1 MGDGADFLIDYRP
14 ILFII
19 GILLCTLA
27 VGMFVPAT
35 VDLYFGHT
43 DWRVF
48 SAASAVSLFIGG
60 ALIMMNR
67 VDRLRMTSRQAFILT
82 TASWLVLT
90 AVSALP
96 FAFSN
101 LHMSYTDAFF
111 EAMSGI
117 STTGSTVMVGLDTAP
132 PGILLWRAILQ
143 WLGGIGIIVMAIAV
157 MPMLRVGGMQLFRM
171 ENSDR
176 SDKAFPRA
184 TQIAMGIALLYLG
197 FTVIWSILLW
207 WAGMPLFDAV
217 AHAMTTIATGGF
229 STKDASVGYY
239 DSALIDVIIT
249 CGMLTG
255 ALPFILYLQMLRG
268 NGLALWR
275 DSQVRWF
282 LTIAGTIILGMAL
295 WHHDVNQV
303 PFLEALRYSAF
314 NIVSVMT
321 GTGYATTDY
330 GLWGPFAVTVFF
342 FVMFIGGCAGSTTCG
357 VKIFRLQVLYET
369 AKVQLNQMLRPH
381 GVFIAYYNRKPL
393 SEDVTESVLS
403 FFFLFVACFAILAAG
418 LGAMGLDFVTA
429 LSSAGTAIANV
440 GPGLG
445 PIVGPSGNFAT
456 LPDGAKWLMSAGMLI
471 GRLEVFTV
479 LVLFSPE
486 FWRD

>member
-1 MGDGADFLIDYRP
+1 MVRGHSLIDFRP

-19 GILLCTLA
+19 GILLCTLSI
-27 VGMFVPAT
+27 GMFVPAL
-35 VDLYFGHT
+35 VDLYYGQN
-43 DWRVF
+43 DWQVF
-48 SAASAVSLFIGG
+48 SVASAVSLFIGG
-60 ALIMMNR
+60 ALVMMNR
-67 VDRLRMTSRQAFILT
+67 MDNLKFTSRQAFILT

-96 FAFSN
+96 FAFSD
-101 LHMSYTDAFF
+101 LDMSYTDAFF

-117 STTGSTVMVGLDTAP
+117 STTGSTVIVGLDTAP
-132 PGILLWRAILQ
+132 PGILLWRALLQ

-171 ENSDR
+171 ENSDK

-184 TQIAMGIALLYLG
+184 TQIAIGIASLYLG
-197 FTVIWSILLW
+197 FTIICAILLW
-207 WAGMPLFDAV
+207 WAGMPAFDAI

-229 STKDASVGYY
+229 STKDASVGYF
-239 DSALIDVIIT
+239 DNATVDVIIT
-249 CGMLTG
+249 LGMTAG
-255 ALPFILYLQMLRG
+255 ALPFILYLQTLRG
-268 NGLALWR
+268 RLSALFR
-275 DSQVRWF
+275 DGQVRWF
-282 LTIAGTIILGMAL
+282 VAIVGSVVLGLAI
-295 WHHDVNQV
+295 WHSETNNVA
-303 PFLEALRYSAF
+303 FLDALRYTSF

-357 VKIFRLQVLYET
+357 VKIFRLQVLYEI
-369 AKVQLNQMLRPH
+369 AKIQLSHMLRPH

-403 FFFLFVACFAILAAG
+403 FFFLFVFCFVVLAAA
-418 LGAMGLDFVTA
+418 LGAMGLDFITA
-429 LSSAGTAIANV
+429 VSSAGTAIANV

-456 LPDGAKWLMSAGMLI
+456 LPDGAKWLMSIGMLI

-479 LVLFSPE
+479 LVLLFPA

>member
-1 MGDGADFLIDYRP
+1 MIDFRP

-19 GILLCTLA
+19 GILLATLA
-27 VGMFVPAT
+27 IGMIVPAL
-35 VDLYFGHT
+35 VDLYYGHP
-43 DWRVF
+43 DWLVF

-60 ALIMMNR
+60 ALVMMNR
-67 VDRLRMTSRQAFILT
+67 TEKLRMTSRQAFILT

-96 FAFSN
+96 FSFSN
-101 LHMSYTDAFF
+101 MNMSYTDAFF

-132 PGILLWRAILQ
+132 PGILLWRALLQ

-171 ENSDR
+171 ENSDK

-184 TQIAMGIALLYLG
+184 TQIAMGIFTLYVV
-197 FTVIWSILLW
+197 FTVIWTFLLW
-207 WAGMPLFDAV
+207 WAGMSFFDAI

-239 DSALIDVIIT
+239 DNPLIDVIIT
-249 CGMLTG
+249 LGMTTG
-255 ALPFILYLQMLRG
+255 ALPFLLYLQTLRG
-268 NGLALWR
+268 RPLSLFR

-282 LTIAGTIILGMAL
+282 VTLALTIILSVAF
-295 WHHDVNQV
+295 WHSEVNGV
-303 PFLEALRYSAF
+303 GFWTALRFSSF
-314 NIVSVMT
+314 NIISVMT
-321 GTGYATTDY
+321 GTGFATTDY
-330 GLWGPFAVTVFF
+330 GLWGAFAVAVFF
-342 FVMFIGGCAGSTTCG
+342 FVMFVGGCAGSTTCG
-357 VKIFRLQVLYET
+357 VKIFRLQVLYEI
-369 AKVQLNQMLRPH
+369 AKIQLNHMLRPH
-381 GVFIAYYNRKPL
+381 GVFIAYYNGKPL
-393 SEDVTESVLS
+393 TEDVTESVLS
-403 FFFLFVACFAILAAG
+403 FFFLFVFCFVVLAAG

-429 LSSAGTAIANV
+429 ISSAGTAIANV

-456 LPDGAKWLMSAGMLI
+456 LPDGAKWMMSVGMLI

-479 LVLFSPE
+479 LILLSPD